1 MSGDAGDDA
10 GGRRDD
16 ASDGRE
22 PHDRSDAR
30 AGHGDRDGVGTGA
43 LHTGVRAAMPSDL
56 SRLLAIQAAAFPDP
70 HRRLL
75 RTGVRAG
82 LALVATGVAGDDTTG
97 RDPAGYLLFTAD
109 DRSVYVAELAVAP
122 GERRRGHGRR
132 LLAAV
137 AARHPD
143 RDHLRLTTRVDNERA
158 RAFYEALGF
167 REVRRLPGHS
177 DGENANDDVET
188 GTCESEAGD
197 VEAGESEAG
206 APAGDAST
214 DGVLLVRDLE

>member
-1 MSGDAGDDA
+1 MSGDAG
-10 GGRRDD
+10 GDD
-16 ASDGRE
+16 ASDRRESASDGRG
-22 PHDRSDAR
+22 PHDRSDAGV
-30 AGHGDRDGVGTGA
+30 GHDDRDGVGAGS
-43 LHTGVRAAMPSDL
+43 LQPGVRAATPEDL
-56 SRLLAIQAAAFPDP
+56 SRLLAIQATAFPDP

-82 LALVATGVAGDDTTG
+82 LALVATGAAGDAMGRDPAGDDTTG
-97 RDPAGYLLFTAD
+97 RDPAGYLLFTTD

-143 RDHLRLTTRVDNERA
+143 RDQLRLTTRVDNERA

-167 REVRRLPGHS
+167 REVRRLPGHYDGGT
-177 DGENANDDVET
+177 DGEET
-188 GTCESEAGD
+188 ADAED
-197 VEAGESEAG
+197 AGEGAG
-206 APAGDAST
+206 AST